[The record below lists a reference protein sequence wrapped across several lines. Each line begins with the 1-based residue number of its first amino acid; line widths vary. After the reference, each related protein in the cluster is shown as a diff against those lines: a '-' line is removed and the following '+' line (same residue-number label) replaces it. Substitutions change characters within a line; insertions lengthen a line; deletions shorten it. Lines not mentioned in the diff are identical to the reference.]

1 MQPRASTELGRVQ
14 ARVPEERAHLL
25 KEHRVAEQPAVA
37 LQSRQMFWPVIGA
50 RDPARALSYPS
61 AASQSGRIPSSSRVL
76 MTRRG
81 VPRSRQATADNRMTA
96 SVWGDL
102 SSTAREKL
110 ARGASS

>member
-1 MQPRASTELGRVQ
+1 MRAALIKTFGEPTEVLEVDFVLT
-14 ARVPEERAHLL
+14 AA
-25 KEHRVAEQPAVA
+25 
-37 LQSRQMFWPVIGA
+37 WT
-50 RDPARALSYPS
+50 LSYPS
-61 AASQSGRIPSSSRVL
+61 AASQSGRIPNSSRVL